1 MIYFDF
7 AATAPLRPEVLVAL
21 EKALRDV
28 AANPSSIH
36 RLGLQAETALRQAR
50 EQVAGALGVSAEEI
64 VFTSGGTESNN
75 MAVKGLARNRRAR
88 GQHIVTSL
96 AEHSSVLESVRA
108 LEKEGFS
115 ATYVEPGTDGRVSA
129 DAILDAVR
137 DDTVL
142 VSVQVVNN
150 ETGALQPVAEIG
162 RRLQERRRPPR
173 FHVDAVQALGRVPL
187 ELAAWG
193 VDAASFS
200 AHKLGGPKGVGFMY
214 LRRGVEVEPL
224 LHGGGQERGL
234 RSGTENVPG
243 IVGAAVAAELAA
255 RELPQAS
262 AHMGRLMEM
271 FLARVEELV
280 PDIAYISPRERE
292 ARAPH
297 IVALSVPG
305 LRGEVVLHAL
315 EERNVYV
322 STGSACSSR
331 RGKQSHVLAALGA
344 DAPVREGMIRI
355 SLGPVHTE
363 QDVEQ
368 GAKAFAEAVQELRA
382 ALSVGHA

>member
-1 MIYFDF
+1 
-7 AATAPLRPEVLVAL
+7 
-21 EKALRDV
+21 
-28 AANPSSIH
+28 
-36 RLGLQAETALRQAR
+36 
-50 EQVAGALGVSAEEI
+50 
-64 VFTSGGTESNN
+64 
-75 MAVKGLARNRRAR
+75 
-88 GQHIVTSL
+88 
-96 AEHSSVLESVRA
+96 
-108 LEKEGFS
+108 
-115 ATYVEPGTDGRVSA
+115 
-129 DAILDAVR
+129 
-137 DDTVL
+137 
-142 VSVQVVNN
+142 
-150 ETGALQPVAEIG
+150 AEIG

-200 AHKLGGPKGVGFMY
+200 AHGLGGPKGVGFMY
-214 LRRGVEVEPL
+214 LRRGVGVEPL

-297 IVALSVPG
+297 IVALSVP
-305 LRGEVVLHAL
+305 
-315 EERNVYV
+315 
-322 STGSACSSR
+322 
-331 RGKQSHVLAALGA
+331 
-344 DAPVREGMIRI
+344 
-355 SLGPVHTE
+355 
-363 QDVEQ
+363 
-368 GAKAFAEAVQELRA
+368 
-382 ALSVGHA
+382 

>member
-1 MIYFDF
+1 MLYFDY

-21 EKALRDV
+21 EQALKDV
-28 AANPSSIH
+28 AGNPSSIH
-36 RLGLQAETALRQAR
+36 RLGIQAETALRQAR
-50 EQVAGALGVSAEEI
+50 EKVAEALNASPDEI

-75 MAVKGLARNRRAR
+75 LAVKGLARNLRSR

-108 LEKEGFS
+108 LEKEGFT
-115 ATYVEPGTDGRVSA
+115 ATYVKPGTDGKV
-129 DAILDAVR
+129 DAQAVLDAVQ

-142 VSVQVVNN
+142 VTMQVVNN
-150 ETGALQPVAEIG
+150 ETGALQPVAEVG
-162 RRLQERRRPPR
+162 ERLKERKRPPR
-173 FHVDAVQALGRVPL
+173 FHVDAVQALGRVVL

-200 AHKLGGPKGVGFMY
+200 AHKLGGPKGVGFLY
-214 LRRGVEVEPL
+214 LRRGVEVEPI
-224 LHGGGQERGL
+224 LHGGGQERGV

-243 IVGAAVAAELAA
+243 IVAAAVAAELAA
-255 RELPQAS
+255 RELPSAA
-262 AHMGRLMEM
+262 AHMGRLMET

-280 PDIAYISPRERE
+280 PNIAFISPRERVS
-292 ARAPH
+292 RAPH

-331 RGKQSHVLAALGA
+331 RGKQSHVLAAMGA
-344 DAPVREGMIRI
+344 EQALREGMIRI
-355 SLGPVHTE
+355 SLSPVHTE
-363 QDVEQ
+363 EDVEQ
-368 GAKAFAEAVQELRA
+368 GAQALAAAVQDLKA
-382 ALSVGHA
+382 ALSVGHG